1 MSQNKKWIPF
11 LWILNDENNKVDI
24 LHSQEEK
31 DIAYTE
37 YFSLALHNLLFDDST
52 PQPPTP
58 WLKLGSALAHRL
70 QDDHFTFA
78 FSQYICQIDLS
89 SFNTS
94 THLTIGTPHLN
105 LRVFFYPFTIL

>member
-31 DIAYTE
+31 NIAYTE

-58 WLKLGSALAHRL
+58 WLKLGSAPPHRL
-70 QDDHFTFA
+70 EDDHSVNTFVKLIY
-78 FSQYICQIDLS
+78 QV
-89 SFNTS
+89 
-94 THLTIGTPHLN
+94 LTPLLI
-105 LRVFFYPFTIL
+105 